1 MENKNLTHKV
11 IKDIIRIRKEKGISQ
26 TELSKQTG
34 LAKSTIARMELGEVN
49 PTLTVLV
56 KILDVLERDI
66 KVVHKKKVNIDG

>member
-1 MENKNLTHKV
+1 MGNKNLTHKV